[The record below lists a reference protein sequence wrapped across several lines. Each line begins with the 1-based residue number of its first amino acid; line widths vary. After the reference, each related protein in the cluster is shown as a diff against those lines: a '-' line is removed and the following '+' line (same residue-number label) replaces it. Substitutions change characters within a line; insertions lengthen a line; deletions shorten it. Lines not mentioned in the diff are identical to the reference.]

1 MWILDM
7 TEAEAK
13 ALLNSKA
20 TCFFAPILPPF
31 SVRHSNNGPVGTFM
45 CNKPD
50 AFIASTPVTQY
61 SVGDIIAIK
70 EPWRAIYPTIPGWTR
85 IEYQAGGIKAIPDV
99 VAMYEGNDWKPADT
113 LPDEAIRQ
121 HICVTNVTIK
131 RIQDVTVE
139 DILTSGLDVEMPPI
153 CRQSIHPD
161 WPPENERIK
170 YDTMTPAQQ
179 EAYLQS
185 RARATYIGWCEYA
198 DKLLNQFAHNW
209 NLSVPAERID
219 DFSYQAN
226 PFIYHVKFEKRSIVE
241 YIFEPSSVK
250 ESKPKEG
257 TT

>member
-1 MWILDM
+1 MQTMVM
-7 TEAEAK
+7 TETAAK
-13 ALLNSKA
+13 ALLNDKA

-31 SVRHSNNGPVGTFM
+31 AVMHNNNGPVGVYMHTNPDSFVVT
-45 CNKPD
+45 KPG
-50 AFIASTPVTQY
+50 TQY
-61 SVGDIIAIK
+61 NAGDIIAIK
-70 EPWRAIYPTIPGWTR
+70 EPWRAIYPTLPGWTR

-153 CRQSIHPD
+153 CRQSIDPD

-170 YDTMTPAQQ
+170 YDTMTPAQR
-179 EAYLQS
+179 EAYLQD

-209 NLSVPAERID
+209 NLSVPAERLPEL
-219 DFSYQAN
+219 SYQAN
-226 PFIYHVKFEKRSIVE
+226 PYIYHVKFKKRSIGQ
-241 YIFEPSSVK
+241 YPH
-250 ESKPKEG
+250 G
-257 TT
+257 